1 MLRSLSAVPFAAL
14 ALLAAPALAG
24 DDTQSA
30 PPKAKVVEV
39 VISSEVSE
47 DPPPQVPFGPQPQNF
62 RAKLERLRELAHDPA
77 VAGVRLKIKGGPDF
91 AHSIDLLAELRG
103 VKASGK
109 KIVCYAEDLDQ
120 RGLMFATLADE
131 LVVPPS
137 GLIGLEGLQAEV
149 MYLADLFA
157 KVHVNFEVLHVG
169 EYKTAFEDLAKN
181 AMSAEQRE
189 VIGQL
194 LDEWYGEMLDDMA
207 ENRGLPRAAL
217 DGLFDKVLVEPQD
230 ALAAGLIDA
239 VGYEDQFDQR
249 VEKLFGGPVDL
260 DEHYGEEGA
269 EDMQKMLDNP
279 FAAFSLI
286 GKMINPPKREAPKAP
301 HVAIVYATGPIT
313 SGKSKSGWDGKVA
326 SMGSETLVEALDAAR
341 GDDNCKAV
349 VLRVNSPGGSALASD
364 MIWRA
369 IQRCREKKPVVASMG
384 WVAGSGGYW
393 ISMGCDAIVAQPAT
407 ITGSIGVVSMLP
419 NVADALKEVGVNVE
433 VVARGPHGDQ
443 LSLLRNGPTP
453 VLKDVLTRMMND
465 VYQQF
470 VTKVSE
476 GRRLDRQQVD
486 ILARGRVWTGRQAVD
501 NGLVDE
507 LGGLRDSVALA
518 CVLGGG
524 LDPLTTPVAEYPE
537 PPNFMDA
544 LKDSFEDMATVDGRL
559 AFLLEHVQSVPVL
572 ASAATVMRS
581 ALLDRSLVTAERVQ
595 ALMPMVIDV
604 R

>member
-1 MLRSLSAVPFAAL
+1 MLRSLRAVPFAL

-24 DDTQSA
+24 DGTQSA
-30 PPKAKVVEV
+30 PAKAKVVQI
-39 VISSEVSE
+39 VISSDVSE
-47 DPPPQVPFGPQPQNF
+47 DPPPQTPFGPQSRNF
-62 RAKLERLRELAHDPA
+62 REKLERLRELAHDPA

-91 AHSIDLLAELRG
+91 AHSIDLLDELRAL
-103 VKASGK
+103 KASGK
-109 KIVCYAEDLDQ
+109 KVVCYAEDLDQ

-181 AMSAEQRE
+181 AMSDEQRE

-194 LDEWYGEMLDDMA
+194 LDEWYGQMLDDMA
-207 ENRGLPRAAL
+207 QNRGLPRAKVDA
-217 DGLFDKVLVEPQD
+217 LFDKVLVEPQD
-230 ALAAGLIDA
+230 ALAAGLIDG
-239 VGYEDQFDQR
+239 VGYEDEFDKR

-286 GKMINPPKREAPKAP
+286 GKLLNPPKREAPKAP
-301 HVAIVYATGPIT
+301 HVAIVYASGPIT
-313 SGKSKSGWDGKVA
+313 SGKSKTGWDGKVA
-326 SMGSETLVEALDAAR
+326 SMGSETLVEALDSAR
-341 GDDNCKAV
+341 DDDNCKAV

-384 WVAGSGGYW
+384 YVAGSGGYW

-433 VVARGPHGDQ
+433 VVAKGPHGDQ

-453 VLKDVLTRMMND
+453 VLRDVLTRMMND

-476 GRRLDRQQVD
+476 GRRLDREQVGT
-486 ILARGRVWTGRQAVD
+486 LARGRVWTGRQAVD

-507 LGGLRDSVALA
+507 LGGLRDSLALA

-524 LDPLTTPVAEYPE
+524 LDPLTTPVAEYPS

-544 LKDSFEDMATVDGRL
+544 LKDSFEDMASVDGRL

-572 ASAATVMRS
+572 GSAAAVVRS
-581 ALLDRSLVTAERVQ
+581 ALLDRSLITTDRVQ
-595 ALMPMVIDV
+595 ALMPMVIEV
-604 R
+604 H